1 MVTANPNFWVKPARY
16 QIGDEQQRIVIGKL
30 DGVADARLIATAP
43 SVGKEHHVELA
54 ALERLSDQ
62 APILILMPVP
72 ADLVAWINPRHHRMG
87 GRLVNHE
94 TCQGAL
100 FAWPH
105 QPPPGATLGPAA
117 FAVEFPLIF
126 ISDDGRPAE
135 SAQPRR
141 RRREA

>member
-1 MVTANPNFWVKPARY
+1 MVTTNPNFWVKPARY

-87 GRLVNHE
+87 AG
-94 TCQGAL
+94 
-100 FAWPH
+100 
-105 QPPPGATLGPAA
+105 
-117 FAVEFPLIF
+117 
-126 ISDDGRPAE
+126 
-135 SAQPRR
+135 
-141 RRREA
+141 